1 MILVIMSTI
10 FINATHSKRGL
21 TNMFNVSM
29 SLLIFCFYLPINVM
43 GSRCELHD
51 PNDSYIKRTNSSYDI
66 CKNYSS
72 NFEIT
77 KKMKFHEGPIYILM
91 MRY

>member
-1 MILVIMSTI
+1 MSTK
-10 FINATHSKRGL
+10 FIQATHSKRGL

-51 PNDSYIKRTNSSYDI
+51 PNDTYIKRTNSSYDI
-66 CKNYSS
+66 YKNYSS

-77 KKMKFHEGPIYILM
+77 KKMKFHEGPIYILV